1 MELSS
6 SEKEK
11 HRIDNGRI
19 HGVVQRSQE
28 GDLVRVDNP
37 NVADLRGIDIRLVI

>member
-6 SEKEK
+6 AEKEK
-11 HRIDNGRI
+11 HRIDTGRI
-19 HGVVQRSQE
+19 HAVVQRSQE

-37 NVADLRGIDIRLVI
+37 TVADLRGIEIR